1 MLDRTEALYCVK
13 FTVEMIKAN
22 RMAVTKCIRLLTF
35 IIEFV
40 MRYLPFT
47 THREASNCISV
58 YLAEILA
65 VFNNW
70 NDPIKL
76 KQVRKILCRI
86 SARF

>member
-1 MLDRTEALYCVK
+1 
-13 FTVEMIKAN
+13 
-22 RMAVTKCIRLLTF
+22 
-35 IIEFV
+35 

-70 NDPIKL
+70 NDSVKL
-76 KQVRKILCRI
+76 KQVRITLCRT
-86 SARF
+86 